1 MFGYI
6 IINKAEMKFKEFDIY
21 HSYYCG
27 ICRDLK
33 RKYGAIGQ
41 MSLSYDMT
49 FLAILLT
56 SLYEPETKTG
66 SCKCIAHPFEN
77 HDTRTNV
84 FTEYAADMNAL
95 FALYKCH
102 DDWEDEKKLW
112 KLIYGKMLEG
122 KTKQLKDTY
131 AEKIRKISLRM
142 QDFSEGEQSENADI
156 DTMAGLFGSVMAE
169 IVAVRE
175 DEWEENLRR
184 LGFFLGKFI
193 YLCDAY
199 EDVEEDIKKG
209 TFNPLKKKYAN
220 PDFEEECKTILMMMM
235 SECCREFERLPI
247 LENVEILRNIL
258 YSGVWGRYEA
268 VHEKR
273 LGRLQKAG
281 NLKAENTGAENTGT
295 ENTGAENIGTENT
308 GAENAK
314 TENTGAEDAE
324 DAGAEDA

>member
-6 IINKAEMKFKEFDIY
+6 IINKAEMKFKEFDVY

-33 RKYGAIGQ
+33 RKYGAAGQ
-41 MSLSYDMT
+41 LSLSYDMT

-56 SLYEPETKTG
+56 GLYEPETRQG

-77 HDTRTNV
+77 HETRNNI

-95 FALYKCH
+95 FACYKCR

-112 KLIYGKMLEG
+112 RLVYGKILEG
-122 KTKQLKDTY
+122 KTGKQLQIY
-131 AEKIRKISLRM
+131 QEKLKKISLMM
-142 QDFSEGEQSENADI
+142 QDFSEAEQSGNADI
-156 DTMAGLFGSVMAE
+156 DVLAGLFGKVMAE
-169 IVAVRE
+169 IMTPRE
-175 DEWEENLRR
+175 DEWSDNLRT

-199 EDVEEDIKKG
+199 EDVEKDNKKG
-209 TFNPLKKKYAN
+209 AFNPLKRRYES

-235 SECCREFERLPI
+235 SECCREFEKLPI

-258 YSGVWGRYEA
+258 YSGVWCRYEA

-273 LGRLQKAG
+273 MEKLQEAG
-281 NLKAENTGAENTGT
+281 SV
-295 ENTGAENIGTENT
+295 
-308 GAENAK
+308 K
-314 TENTGAEDAE
+314 TDE
-324 DAGAEDA
+324 